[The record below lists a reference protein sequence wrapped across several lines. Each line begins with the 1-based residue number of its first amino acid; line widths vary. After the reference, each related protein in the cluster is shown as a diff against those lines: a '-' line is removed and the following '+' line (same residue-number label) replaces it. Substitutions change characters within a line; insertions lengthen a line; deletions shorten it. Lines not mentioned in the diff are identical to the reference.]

1 MKKLSAICIILTLF
15 WVGCED
21 SIEPDTTPPS
31 ILITNPA
38 DNATLTA
45 TIIIKV
51 SATDDD
57 AVEKV
62 SFFVD
67 GDSIGVSTTSPFEF
81 EWRVAFWADGNAHS
95 IFAKA
100 TDKSG
105 NVGTSDVISVTI
117 SKDAAALMGLSPTE
131 DEIIR
136 YTDQPALKWRALLGA
151 ISYATEVSSDSLFSL
166 VEFSATVTD
175 TSDTTTSLTQGSHYW
190 RVRAQNETEVWS
202 EWSDV
207 NKFSIEGPLPPVMQ
221 SPEDGSVSRDAN
233 ISTLLW
239 SSSEFAESYEVS
251 IASSFD
257 FSNVEFSDSTSDT
270 TITTTALTQGSHYWR
285 VRSQNGVN
293 IWGDWTSGRS
303 FRFDG
308 PLPPN
313 LVSPPNDTLII
324 ENNTPT
330 IVWNSSTFAVSYDL
344 NVSSSSD
351 FSAVEFTGIFTD
363 TTVTSSVLWK
373 NGTYYWRVRAQ
384 NSVEFWGDWS
394 SSSTFLLSDVII
406 FAKIFDFRTDER
418 DIGNSVHQTA
428 DGGYII
434 TGTAEAIENSVL
446 LIKTNAQ
453 GNEEWIRSFF
463 NLGFTNGNSGHQ
475 TVDGGYI
482 IVGST
487 FSNDF
492 GYSDVI
498 GHLFRL

>member
-1 MKKLSAICIILTLF
+1 M
-15 WVGCED
+15 
-21 SIEPDTTPPS
+21 
-31 ILITNPA
+31 
-38 DNATLTA
+38 
-45 TIIIKV
+45 
-51 SATDDD
+51 
-57 AVEKV
+57 
-62 SFFVD
+62 
-67 GDSIGVSTTSPFEF
+67 
-81 EWRVAFWADGNAHS
+81 
-95 IFAKA
+95 
-100 TDKSG
+100 
-105 NVGTSDVISVTI
+105 
-117 SKDAAALMGLSPTE
+117 
-131 DEIIR
+131 
-136 YTDQPALKWRALLGA
+136 
-151 ISYATEVSSDSLFSL
+151 
-166 VEFSATVTD
+166 
-175 TSDTTTSLTQGSHYW
+175 
-190 RVRAQNETEVWS
+190 
-202 EWSDV
+202 
-207 NKFSIEGPLPPVMQ
+207 
-221 SPEDGSVSRDAN
+221 
-233 ISTLLW
+233 
-239 SSSEFAESYEVS
+239 
-251 IASSFD
+251 
-257 FSNVEFSDSTSDT
+257 
-270 TITTTALTQGSHYWR
+270 
-285 VRSQNGVN
+285 
-293 IWGDWTSGRS
+293 
-303 FRFDG
+303 
-308 PLPPN
+308 
-313 LVSPPNDTLII
+313 
-324 ENNTPT
+324 
-330 IVWNSSTFAVSYDL
+330 WNSSTFAVSYDL